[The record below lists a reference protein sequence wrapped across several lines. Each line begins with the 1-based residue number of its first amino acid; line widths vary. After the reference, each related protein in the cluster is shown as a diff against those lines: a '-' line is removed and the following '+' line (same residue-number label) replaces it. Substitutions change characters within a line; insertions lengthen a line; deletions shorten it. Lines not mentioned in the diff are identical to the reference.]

1 MIEPKW
7 VLENVV
13 LAVHTMLLSEHGGA
27 SGVRDEALLK
37 SALARAQQKFAYEPL
52 TTSFDLAAAYSFGLV
67 KNHAFIDG
75 NKRVAFTIG
84 VLFLELNGYE
94 FTAPEAEAAITFEAL
109 AAGDLGE
116 ERLSKWFESNV
127 VFT

>member
-7 VLENVV
+7 VLESVV
-13 LAVHTMLLSEHGGA
+13 LAIHTMLLSEHGGA

-37 SALARAQQKFAYEPL
+37 SALARAHQKFAYEPL
-52 TTSFDLAAAYSFGLV
+52 ATHFDLAAAYSYGLV

-75 NKRVAFTIG
+75 NKRVVFTVG

-94 FTAPEAEAAITFEAL
+94 FTAAEAEAAVTFEAL
-109 AAGDLGE
+109 AAGDIGE
-116 ERLSKWFESNV
+116 EKLSKWFESNIA
-127 VFT
+127 FI